1 MSTANPTPVRVG
13 MTGSFGGKNY
23 SIIARIVMGMEDQ
36 GETYYWNEFY
46 LSDGSDRIAMLVC
59 EEVYGAQQ
67 WRLFTEFTPTTP
79 LTAREAGMK
88 RVGDRVN
95 LDGVSAEVTVVD
107 ETRVYHI
114 EGKAPDWVTVGDVAQ
129 YFNAE
134 AGGKMWVVSWSGD
147 EVEYYRGMQLYPGL
161 VAQALGLPES
171 SFQVATG
178 SSRVS
183 SGSSGSYRSSSGGSY
198 AGLVGVLLS
207 TLVGGFFLLRSC
219 NTGPRYTVTHGP
231 PSQPSSASHY
241 SSPPVVQPQPAPPPP
256 LTVGTNIVL
265 DGLGYQVLAH
275 RVTGFS
281 KVNAQWNA
289 HHYLVVDDT
298 GQTNV
303 LTVRALSRGTNW
315 QLLKP
320 MAVTNAPTPL
330 VAGAMRVGDKVTLED
345 FQGTVSDL
353 LLSRE
358 VSRNGPAIAGFATN
372 GLTYH
377 YLATGS
383 NGTLLA
389 SWNGEGVRFH
399 RGQTVGSPTP

>member
-23 SIIARIVMGMEDQ
+23 SVIARIVMGMEDQ
-36 GETYYWNEFY
+36 GATYYWNEFY

-59 EEVYGAQQ
+59 EDVYGAQQ
-67 WRLFTEFTPTTP
+67 WRLFTEFTPAHS
-79 LTAREAGMK
+79 LTATQAAAQ
-88 RVGDRVN
+88 RVGDRVS

-107 ETRVYHI
+107 ESRVYFI
-114 EGKAPDWVTVGDVAQ
+114 EGRAPDWVAVGDVAR

-134 AGGKMWVVSWSGD
+134 AGGKMWVVSWTGD
-147 EVEYYRGMQLYPGL
+147 EVEYFRGMQLHPGL
-161 VAQALGLPES
+161 VAQALRLPES
-171 SFQVATG
+171 SFRRATG
-178 SSRVS
+178 GSRVS
-183 SGSSGSYRSSSGGSY
+183 SGSPGGVGSSGGGSY
-198 AGLVGVLLS
+198 AGLVVTLLF
-207 TLVGGFFLLRSC
+207 TLVCGFFLLRSC
-219 NTGPRYTVTHGP
+219 NTGPRYTVNHP
-231 PSQPSSASHY
+231 PVSHPSASSPA

-256 LTVGTNIVL
+256 LLVGTNVVL
-265 DGLGYQVLAH
+265 DGLTYQVITH

-298 GQTNV
+298 GRTNV
-303 LTVRALSRGTNW
+303 LTVRVQSRGTNW

-320 MAVTNAPTPL
+320 LAVTRPPTPL
-330 VAGAMRVGDKVTLED
+330 VAGAMRVGDKVTVDGFE
-345 FQGTVSDL
+345 GTVADL

-358 VSRNGPAIAGFATN
+358 VSRDGPPITGLATN

-389 SWNGEGVRFH
+389 SWTGEGVVFH
-399 RGQTVGSPTP
+399 RGQTVESHSP